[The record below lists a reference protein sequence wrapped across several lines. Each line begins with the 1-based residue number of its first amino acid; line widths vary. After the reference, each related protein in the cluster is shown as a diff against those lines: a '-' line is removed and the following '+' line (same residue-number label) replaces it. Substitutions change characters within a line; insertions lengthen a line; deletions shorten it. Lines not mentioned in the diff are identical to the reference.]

1 MAKQLT
7 GQRYIFKIHSAR
19 LRRAKWKLELS
30 ISEARD
36 NDEVVALSDQ
46 QTGRLSRRRG

>member
-19 LRRAKWKLELS
+19 LRRAKWNLELT

-46 QTGRLSRRRG
+46 QTGRLSRRRD